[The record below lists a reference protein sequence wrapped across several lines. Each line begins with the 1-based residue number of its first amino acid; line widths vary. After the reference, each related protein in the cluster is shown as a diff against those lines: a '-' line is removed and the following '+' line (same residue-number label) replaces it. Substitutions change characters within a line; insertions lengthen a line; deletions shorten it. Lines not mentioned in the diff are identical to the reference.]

1 MMKKHLRLVGCIVSL
16 ISAMPFIAA
25 AQPISAGQ
33 LSPPNQ
39 AGTALTNPQLDQLTA
54 PIALYADPL
63 VGMILMAATYPLE
76 IVEAQRWLE
85 DPANATIKGNDLAAA
100 LRQESW
106 DPSIKSLV
114 AFPRIL
120 EAMND
125 DMEWTEHIG
134 DAFLAQQDAV
144 MDSIQRLRRRA
155 ATEGVL
161 RPTPQQTVSTENQE
175 IAIEPA
181 DPMTVYVPYYDP
193 TVVFGSWPW
202 AEYPPVYFLPPEDVV
217 IGAGVVI
224 GFGIGVPIV
233 GGLWGWNRCDWGHH
247 RLDIVPGPFGA
258 GSIPLRS
265 GPWEHDPAHR
275 HGVPYRNAVLAA
287 RYEKES
293 EASRREF
300 RGFSGLSAT
309 TQLPVVSHQ
318 ATEVSPRGAPMRT
331 APPGVHRAATAIEL
345 SDKGA
350 RARGEA
356 KRDAAG
362 RPTPTP
368 GSSSGSHGGE
378 PPHH

>member
-33 LSPPNQ
+33 LLPPDQ

-85 DPANATIKGNDLAAA
+85 DPANATIKVNDLAAA

-161 RPTPQQTVSTENQE
+161 KSTPQQTVSAEDRD

-193 TVVFGSWPW
+193 AVVYGDWPW
-202 AEYPPVYFLPPEDVV
+202 AENPPVYFEAPADVIVSVGAV
-217 IGAGVVI
+217 IC
-224 GFGIGVPIV
+224 FG
-233 GGLWGWNRCDWGHH
+233 
-247 RLDIVPGPFGA
+247 
-258 GSIPLRS
+258 S
-265 GPWEHDPAHR
+265 
-275 HGVPYRNAVLAA
+275 
-287 RYEKES
+287 
-293 EASRREF
+293 
-300 RGFSGLSAT
+300 
-309 TQLPVVSHQ
+309 
-318 ATEVSPRGAPMRT
+318 
-331 APPGVHRAATAIEL
+331 
-345 SDKGA
+345 
-350 RARGEA
+350 
-356 KRDAAG
+356 
-362 RPTPTP
+362 
-368 GSSSGSHGGE
+368 
-378 PPHH
+378 